1 MLQGAYCDI
10 SRPAPPPPADPDDD
24 NCLINH
30 QSGYWYSWETCSY
43 SLNTYSSGICHS
55 STYGSDMRECCPTSC
70 AGQLLSQSM
79 DQKRLGESTQS
90 KREVSNP
97 HKISEINTRVHTV
110 DEALTKLS
118 ATQRKRT
125 RPQQLAVSK
134 WKQKFENLKKDFVKA
149 QQSNRADDVTRL
161 TKRLEEM
168 RRERITRHQA
178 KVRPHEALKN
188 ARDGQLVSAAALTIL
203 CYYVTLCSH
212 TGSGVTL
219 CFHTDTAF
227 HTCSA
232 VTLCFDT
239 DTAFHTCSAGYS
251 PFITLPP
258 TRLCRFSLYA
268 VSSLRKLLER
278 AAPGSF

>member
-1 MLQGAYCDI
+1 
-10 SRPAPPPPADPDDD
+10 
-24 NCLINH
+24 
-30 QSGYWYSWETCSY
+30 
-43 SLNTYSSGICHS
+43 
-55 STYGSDMRECCPTSC
+55 
-70 AGQLLSQSM
+70 M

-188 ARDGQLVSAAALTIL
+188 ARDGQLVSAAALLFSATTSL
-203 CYYVTLCSH
+203 SALTLALVSLSVF
-212 TGSGVTL
+212 T
-219 CFHTDTAF
+219 
-227 HTCSA
+227 
-232 VTLCFDT
+232 
-239 DTAFHTCSAGYS
+239 
-251 PFITLPP
+251 PTLPF
-258 TRLCRFSLYA
+258 TLALLDTLRLSLSLPLA
-268 VSSLRKLLER
+268 FVVSHCMLSL
-278 AAPGSF
+278 ACGSF